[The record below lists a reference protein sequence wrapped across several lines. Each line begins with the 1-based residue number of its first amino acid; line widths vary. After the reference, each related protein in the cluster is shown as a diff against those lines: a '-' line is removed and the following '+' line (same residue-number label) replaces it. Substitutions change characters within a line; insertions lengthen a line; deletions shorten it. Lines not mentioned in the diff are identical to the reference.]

1 MTRRQLAARLAEK
14 TGLSARDAAQVL
26 QQLPALMAEE
36 LARTRRLEWRA
47 LGTFAV
53 KQHPARRIH
62 VPATGQTV
70 QLPARAGVAFKPSRK
85 LLARLAPPRP
95 VRGRVARAASR
106 HTRS

>member
-14 TGLSARDAAQVL
+14 TGLSARQATQVL
-26 QQLPALMAEE
+26 QQLPALMADE
-36 LARTRRLEWRA
+36 LAQARRLEWRA

-53 KQHPARRIH
+53 KQYPARRIH

-95 VRGRVARAASR
+95 VRERATRAASPR
-106 HTRS
+106 ARR